1 MKNQKFERENKKI
14 ILGMVIGTVVS
25 VALLLWYIGSGSGW
39 HLDIMQIIIA
49 LALGL
54 VMGTLFGGL
63 IAVSLIS
70 NKGELSS
77 WNIWLQ
83 CLATGLVF
91 VLLDLIFDWI
101 TKSNNGSLGKR
112 IPFSNIQGNK
122 IKEIFILTQTIL
134 RSR

>member
-14 ILGMVIGTVVS
+14 ILGMVIGTFVS

-70 NKGELSS
+70 NRVSFPHGIFGSS
-77 WNIWLQ
+77 
-83 CLATGLVF
+83 
-91 VLLDLIFDWI
+91 VLLQGLCLYCLIL
-101 TKSNNGSLGKR
+101 SLIGLPSR
-112 IPFSNIQGNK
+112 IMAV
-122 IKEIFILTQTIL
+122 
-134 RSR
+134 

>member
-25 VALLLWYIGSGSGW
+25 VALLWSIGSGSGW
-39 HLDIMQIIIA
+39 HLDIMQIIMA

-101 TKSNNGSLGKR
+101 TKSNNGSLKTM
-112 IPFSNIQGNK
+112 IFSNDTLWALVFGMAMGA
-122 IKEIFILTQTIL
+122 IFL
-134 RSR
+134 RKK

>member
-63 IAVSLIS
+63 CLYCLISSLI
-70 NKGELSS
+70 
-77 WNIWLQ
+77 
-83 CLATGLVF
+83 GLP
-91 VLLDLIFDWI
+91 
-101 TKSNNGSLGKR
+101 SR
-112 IPFSNIQGNK
+112 IMAV
-122 IKEIFILTQTIL
+122 
-134 RSR
+134 

>member
-70 NKGELSS
+70 NKAELSS

-101 TKSNNGSLGKR
+101 TKSNNGSLKTM
-112 IPFSNIQGNK
+112 IFSNDTLWALAFGMAMGA
-122 IKEIFILTQTIL
+122 IFL
-134 RSR
+134 RKK

>member
-1 MKNQKFERENKKI
+1 
-14 ILGMVIGTVVS
+14 MVYRQWIWL
-25 VALLLWYIGSGSGW
+25 AFRHNADHY
-39 HLDIMQIIIA
+39 A

-101 TKSNNGSLGKR
+101 TKSNNGSLKTM
-112 IPFSNIQGNK
+112 IFSNDTLWALAFGMAMGA
-122 IKEIFILTQTIL
+122 IFL
-134 RSR
+134 RKK

>member
-63 IAVSLIS
+63 IS

-101 TKSNNGSLGKR
+101 TKSNNGSLKTM
-112 IPFSNIQGNK
+112 IFSNDTLWALAFGMAMGA
-122 IKEIFILTQTIL
+122 IFL
-134 RSR
+134 RKK

>member
-77 WNIWLQ
+77 WNIWL
-83 CLATGLVF
+83 VF

-101 TKSNNGSLGKR
+101 TKSNNGSLKTM
-112 IPFSNIQGNK
+112 IFSNDTLWALAFGMAMGA
-122 IKEIFILTQTIL
+122 IFL
-134 RSR
+134 RKK

>member
-1 MKNQKFERENKKI
+1 MKDQKFERENKKI

-63 IAVSLIS
+63 IAGSLIS

-101 TKSNNGSLGKR
+101 TKSNNGSLKTM
-112 IPFSNIQGNK
+112 IFSNDTLWALAFGMAMGA
-122 IKEIFILTQTIL
+122 IFL
-134 RSR
+134 RKK